1 MPIDLR
7 LMPLSP
13 TTAALSGKEPR
24 SFLNESDKPG
34 WPHYRVL
41 LFSWAGWTF
50 DFYDL
55 ILYSFLLLP
64 IGKDLGLSRVA
75 LSYVLGT
82 SLVATALGGVVFGL
96 LADRYGRKVVLQWTI
111 LVYSLGTFLSGTAIN
126 FPMLLCF
133 RVLTGLGVG
142 GEWATGHAYVAET
155 FPPNMRGRFGA
166 LMQTGAPVGVALAS
180 IVGGFVQPLIGWRA
194 CFFVSVLPA
203 VMVILIRRRL
213 PESDL
218 WLHRRHLIATGV
230 MPPQSL
236 ALERR
241 NRLLSLVSAPYR
253 KTFILAL
260 LLAVFDMS
268 AYWFTYSWLPGYLQA
283 ERHFTLSKS
292 ARWILVTQSGGLLG
306 YTSFGMVADWLGR
319 RPAYSIYSFF
329 WALGLVMIT
338 LFWNAV
344 IAFPALI
351 LTFMFLVGVGTGMF
365 GGYGPLFAELF
376 PTALRNTAMGA
387 AFNLAR
393 GVQFFTPVIIAV
405 IAQGYG
411 LAGGI
416 SLAAFFALA
425 AGAWV
430 WTFPETKGKRLHAA
444 EV

>member
-1 MPIDLR
+1 MSTGLAG
-7 LMPLSP
+7 SS
-13 TTAALSGKEPR
+13 AAAPASAAPG
-24 SFLNESDKPG
+24 STQFLYEADRPG

-64 IGKDLGLSRVA
+64 IGKELNLSRVA

-82 SLVATALGGVVFGL
+82 SLVATALGGVIFGT
-96 LADRYGRKVVLQWTI
+96 LADRYGRKAVLQWTI
-111 LVYSLGTFLSGTAIN
+111 LTYSLGTFFSGFAVN
-126 FPMLLCF
+126 FPMLLFF
-133 RVLTGLGVG
+133 RILTGLGVG
-142 GEWATGHAYVAET
+142 GEWATGHSYIAET
-155 FPPNMRGRFGA
+155 FPPKMRGRFGA
-166 LMQTGAPVGVALAS
+166 LMQTGAPIGVALAS
-180 IVGGFVQPLIGWRA
+180 VVGGFVQPLIGWRG

-203 VMVILIRRRL
+203 VIVILIRRKL

-218 WLHRRHLIATGV
+218 WLQRQRLIAAGA
-230 MPPQSL
+230 MSRQSL
-236 ALERR
+236 ALERS
-241 NRLLSLVSAPYR
+241 NRLRSLIAPAYR
-253 KTFILAL
+253 KTFLLAL
-260 LLAVFDMS
+260 VLAVFDMS

-283 ERHFTLSKS
+283 ERQFSLSKS
-292 ARWILVTQSGGLLG
+292 ARWILVTQSGGLVG
-306 YTSFGMVADWLGR
+306 YISFGVVADWLGR
-319 RPAYSIYSFF
+319 RPAYTIYGFF
-329 WALGLVMIT
+329 WALGLLMIT

-344 IAFPALI
+344 VAVPAII

-393 GVQFFTPVIIAV
+393 GAQFFTPVIIAV
-405 IAQGYG
+405 IAQRYG

-416 SLAAFFALA
+416 SLAALFALG

-430 WTFPETKGKRLHAA
+430 WTFPETKGKVLSA
-444 EV
+444 ES